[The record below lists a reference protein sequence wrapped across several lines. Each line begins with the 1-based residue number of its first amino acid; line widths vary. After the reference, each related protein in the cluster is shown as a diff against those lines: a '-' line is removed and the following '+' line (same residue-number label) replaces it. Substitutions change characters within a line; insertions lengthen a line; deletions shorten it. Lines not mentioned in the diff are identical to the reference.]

1 MTYVYASL
9 GGLIV
14 HSWIGG
20 SPLLELFRL
29 DHLCITTKL
38 FRTLRIGLTV
48 PVMDIS
54 GLYQIN
60 GEVFIL
66 PLEVPNNIIGG
77 YVEHV

>member
-1 MTYVYASL
+1 MIWTIL
-9 GGLIV
+9 KLQ
-14 HSWIGG
+14 
-20 SPLLELFRL
+20 RK
-29 DHLCITTKL
+29 HLCNFVYLTMNL

-66 PLEVPNNIIGG
+66 PLEVPNKIIGG
-77 YVEHV
+77 YVQHV

>member
-1 MTYVYASL
+1 MIWTIL
-9 GGLIV
+9 KLQ
-14 HSWIGG
+14 
-20 SPLLELFRL
+20 RK
-29 DHLCITTKL
+29 HLCNFVYLTMNL

>member
-1 MTYVYASL
+1 M
-9 GGLIV
+9 
-14 HSWIGG
+14 
-20 SPLLELFRL
+20 
-29 DHLCITTKL
+29 KL

-66 PLEVPNNIIGG
+66 PLEVPTTYIIGG